1 MKKRLIKVG
10 VLAAVF
16 IAALVISSMVIN
28 SGTDDEIVDMG
39 SPTLPRVSFTVG
51 NTEVN
56 PLFGYVQD
64 MDITA
69 MRDTITPLGAGGS
82 LTMNIEENGN
92 KISDI
97 AYEVYSLD
105 GEDKYTEGKAEGPD
119 EDGQASLQI
128 GNILSDEVREAVLK
142 VILTTG
148 DETVSYYTRIADPT
162 DLTTQKCLEYAMDFH
177 DKAINQEGTED
188 LQSHLEPNE
197 ESDRRL
203 IFIPMLHMCSGENSR
218 RRSSGMWSGALK
230 RAIQYTHLFWPNI
243 RSPVRT
249 KTERRH
255 CIM

>member
-10 VLAAVF
+10 VLVAVF
-16 IAALVISSMVIN
+16 IATLVISSLIIN

-64 MDITA
+64 MDVTA

-82 LTMNIEENGN
+82 LTVNIEENGN
-92 KISDI
+92 EISDI

-105 GEDKYTEGKAEGPD
+105 GEDKYTEGKADVPD
-119 EDGQASLQI
+119 EDGQALLQL

-148 DETVSYYTRIADPT
+148 DETVSYYTRIAAPT
-162 DLTTQKCLEYAMDFH
+162 DLTTQECLEYAMDFH

-188 LQSHLEPNE
+188 LQ
-197 ESDRRL
+197 D
-203 IFIPMLHMCSGENSR
+203 G
-218 RRSSGMWSGALK
+218 
-230 RAIQYTHLFWPNI
+230 
-243 RSPVRT
+243 
-249 KTERRH
+249 
-255 CIM
+255 